1 MEGEHEKEKRTDD
14 AAAFEKLMW
23 ERQYL
28 GGRFPEPSEEPL
40 LTRSLLPNSPL
51 HRRHLMIPSPMMET
65 VRTS

>member
-1 MEGEHEKEKRTDD
+1 MRRKNVLMMLPRLKSSCGN
-14 AAAFEKLMW
+14 ANISAVAFRSHPK
-23 ERQYL
+23 
-28 GGRFPEPSEEPL
+28 SPL